1 MDVVTDHFVLNSFAP
16 PCRVV
21 IFLFITQILKIEL
34 NKKLMIYLAY
44 VIPMVSVSFPTK
56 IQPI

>member
-21 IFLFITQILKIEL
+21 IFLFITKILKIEL
-34 NKKLMIYLAY
+34 KQKTYDLFSLCHPHGIRK
-44 VIPMVSVSFPTK
+44 FPV
-56 IQPI
+56 